1 MPGDPTPVE
10 IEVKLRASRQAFA
23 VLAEASAFGPWRV
36 VEQTEIRLRDTYFD
50 TPDHSLARQRCTLRI
65 RSLDGDA
72 IGELTLKGPSG
83 NAPSGPSDADENTGR
98 MSEGIMARTEL
109 TAVMPVG
116 VPVHEWGAVV
126 EARPVIDALRARGIA
141 YPGDLADGAV
151 LVNPRRN
158 LRLRRTTNNVHPIDY
173 AEVVLSLDEVR
184 LEGHR
189 YVRRYVE
196 IELVRGAPETVTE
209 VSALLVG
216 MTRLRPARSG
226 KVQAARAWLARLRP
240 TPSTQCL

>member
-1 MPGDPTPVE
+1 MPGAPTPIE

-23 VLAEASAFGPWRV
+23 ILAEASAFGPWRV
-36 VEQTEIRLRDTYFD
+36 VEQTETRLRDTYFD
-50 TPDHSLARQRCTLRI
+50 TPGHSLARQRCTLRI

-72 IGELTLKGPSG
+72 IGELTLKGPAG
-83 NAPSGPSDADENTGR
+83 DAPGGP
-98 MSEGIMARTEL
+98 MARTEL
-109 TAVMPVG
+109 TASMPVS
-116 VPVHEWGAVV
+116 VPVHEWDTVA

-158 LRLRRTTNNVHPIDY
+158 LRLRRGAKTGDPHDY

-184 LEGHR
+184 LEGHP
-189 YVRRYVE
+189 YLRRYVE
-196 IELVRGAPETVTE
+196 IELGRGAPEAVTE
-209 VSALLVG
+209 VSNLVAR

-226 KVQAARAWLARLRP
+226 KVQAARAWLARQPR
-240 TPSTQCL
+240 ST